1 MPMSPGAQVS
11 PDPQPW
17 AHTCPCPQ
25 VCTCRWAPP
34 PPAPTHPR
42 AHSHPCPHPRALT
55 DVGGDD
61 GEGAEV
67 GLAHVL
73 RQGAGVVLKVLQQP
87 GRAALR
93 LLDQLPVPLVAGV
106 QQGAAHPQQ
115 VLGDG
120 QGWDST
126 SWCPRPWCPSPQR
139 LGMGFPSPSAS
150 LCCKALWW
158 GAWHCQACCAPHPK
172 LGGCPSPQ
180 HLGFPWGAPSAP
192 RAELSSSLGLG
203 HHAGTQP

>member
-1 MPMSPGAQVS
+1 MSTGVRVAMSRGTGMSLGAHMAPCLGTAGFTAPGHTHAHVPRGTSVPGPTALGTHVPMSPGVHMS
-11 PDPQPW
+11 LG
-17 AHTCPCPQ
+17 T
-25 VCTCRWAPP
+25 PP

-42 AHSHPCPHPRALT
+42 AHTHPCPHPRSLT

-73 RQGAGVVLKVLQQP
+73 CQGAGVVLEVLQQP

-120 QGWDST
+120 QGWDSA
-126 SWCPRPWCPSPQR
+126 SWCPRPWCPSPQH
-139 LGMGFPSPSAS
+139 LDMGFPSPSALLRCK
-150 LCCKALWW
+150 LC
-158 GAWHCQACCAPHPK
+158 
-172 LGGCPSPQ
+172 GGGPGTARLAVPPIPS
-180 HLGFPWGAPSAP
+180 
-192 RAELSSSLGLG
+192 
-203 HHAGTQP
+203 